1 MKTMV
6 LNDIGNRQNNVDRLP
21 KSMILQ
27 EVQKHSVLFDFT
39 FPTTSLLYSL
49 SSKPIYV
56 CNDKQMMN
64 YENQQTLLHFAADM

>member
-39 FPTTSLLYSL
+39 FVYNSL
-49 SSKPIYV
+49 SCKPIYV